1 MYTDEKIVKLKRQV
15 ELLEKVLKLAVTPNK
30 NTALREMLS
39 EEKPL
44 TVFDFSNPFKTF
56 EDSWN

>member
-30 NTALREMLS
+30 NTALREMLY
-39 EEKPL
+39 L
-44 TVFDFSNPFKTF
+44 HNLQ
-56 EDSWN
+56 